1 MCDRPCESGG
11 SVSVFLDGGLG
22 LLTPPQH
29 SVVHAE
35 DGSTAVLGVLESVQ
49 PLRKAGSVG
58 MQRTG
63 LMHVGWWEGVLS
75 VLANIKADYLRRPP
89 SERASTAGDLAEES
103 PVVSRPEEIIGH
115 RPEYENFI
123 KRGAAA

>member
-11 SVSVFLDGGLG
+11 SVV
-22 LLTPPQH
+22 Q
-29 SVVHAE
+29 AE
-35 DGSTAVLGVLESVQ
+35 DGSTTAVLGVLESVQ

-63 LMHVGWWEGVLS
+63 LMHVGWWGGVLS

-89 SERASTAGDLAEES
+89 SER
-103 PVVSRPEEIIGH
+103 RQPEEIWLKNHHLTIGYVSDAFVWDG
-115 RPEYENFI
+115 RRSCLGRRS
-123 KRGAAA
+123 RGWVCH

>member
-11 SVSVFLDGGLG
+11 SAV
-22 LLTPPQH
+22 Q
-29 SVVHAE
+29 AE

-75 VLANIKADYLRRPP
+75 VLANIKANYPRRPP
-89 SERASTAGDLAEES
+89 SECRQ
-103 PVVSRPEEIIGH
+103 PEIWLKNHLWSADPKYGAWMDPM
-115 RPEYENFI
+115 RKY
-123 KRGAAA
+123 RGISDG

>member
-11 SVSVFLDGGLG
+11 
-22 LLTPPQH
+22 

-63 LMHVGWWEGVLS
+63 LMHVGWWVGVLS
-75 VLANIKADYLRRPP
+75 VLADPTVVAEFHEIGRMPIAYRGKD
-89 SERASTAGDLAEES
+89 ERVERVLMYYCTSSLLALVQDAAEEPS
-103 PVVSRPEEIIGH
+103 TYCFSVYPG
-115 RPEYENFI
+115 N
-123 KRGAAA
+123 KT

>member
-11 SVSVFLDGGLG
+11 SA
-22 LLTPPQH
+22 
-29 SVVHAE
+29 VHAE

-75 VLANIKADYLRRPP
+75 VLANIKADYLRRQP
-89 SERASTAGDLAEES
+89 SERRQPEIWLKNHLWSADLWPRP
-103 PVVSRPEEIIGH
+103 PVS
-115 RPEYENFI
+115 
-123 KRGAAA
+123 

>member
-11 SVSVFLDGGLG
+11 
-22 LLTPPQH
+22 

-63 LMHVGWWEGVLS
+63 LMHVGWWGGVLS
-75 VLANIKADYLRRPP
+75 VLAYAALRYPLFL
-89 SERASTAGDLAEES
+89 RAPYRQVAAYRARL
-103 PVVSRPEEIIGH
+103 I
-115 RPEYENFI
+115 
-123 KRGAAA
+123 AAASAN

>member
-11 SVSVFLDGGLG
+11 SAV
-22 LLTPPQH
+22 Q
-29 SVVHAE
+29 AA
-35 DGSTAVLGVLESVQ
+35 DGSTTVLGVLESVQ

-75 VLANIKADYLRRPP
+75 VLANIKADHLRRLP
-89 SERASTAGDLAEES
+89 SERRQPEIWLHNHLWSADPKYDAWTSLDHVGKPAACES
-103 PVVSRPEEIIGH
+103 KYAIVSS
-115 RPEYENFI
+115 
-123 KRGAAA
+123 

>member
-11 SVSVFLDGGLG
+11 SVVD
-22 LLTPPQH
+22 
-29 SVVHAE
+29 AE

-89 SERASTAGDLAEES
+89 SERRQPEIWLKNHLCGQPTRNTTRGQASTMSGSLQRAR
-103 PVVSRPEEIIGH
+103 VSAR
-115 RPEYENFI
+115 
-123 KRGAAA
+123 

>member
-11 SVSVFLDGGLG
+11 
-22 LLTPPQH
+22 

-89 SERASTAGDLAEES
+89 SERRQPEIWLKNHLWSAD
-103 PVVSRPEEIIGH
+103 PKYVRRVDKPRPCREACSVRE
-115 RPEYENFI
+115 
-123 KRGAAA
+123 

>member
-11 SVSVFLDGGLG
+11 SA
-22 LLTPPQH
+22 
-29 SVVHAE
+29 VHAE

-89 SERASTAGDLAEES
+89 SERRQPEIWLNNHLWFVGST
-103 PVVSRPEEIIGH
+103 
-115 RPEYENFI
+115 
-123 KRGAAA
+123 RGTHPTKEGRAYWTFCSC

>member
-11 SVSVFLDGGLG
+11 
-22 LLTPPQH
+22 

-89 SERASTAGDLAEES
+89 SERRQPEIWLAEES
-103 PVVSRPEEIIGH
+103 PVVSRPEIRRVDKP
-115 RPEYENFI
+115 RPCREACSVRE
-123 KRGAAA
+123 

>member
-11 SVSVFLDGGLG
+11 
-22 LLTPPQH
+22 

-89 SERASTAGDLAEES
+89 SERRQPEIWLKNHLWSADKKYDARTYIHASLDHVGK
-103 PVVSRPEEIIGH
+103 P
-115 RPEYENFI
+115 
-123 KRGAAA
+123 AACEGKYAIVCS

>member
-11 SVSVFLDGGLG
+11 
-22 LLTPPQH
+22 

-58 MQRTG
+58 NAAHRPDA
-63 LMHVGWWEGVLS
+63 LS

-89 SERASTAGDLAEES
+89 SERRQPEIFSAGL
-103 PVVSRPEEIIGH
+103 
-115 RPEYENFI
+115 
-123 KRGAAA
+123 